1 MIEAGRLKYVIEY
14 LAGAANFH
22 LVLPI
27 FMNATV
33 ANRTIDKPA

>member
-1 MIEAGRLKYVIEY
+1 MEAGRSKYIIEY

-22 LVLPI
+22 LVIPI
-27 FMNATV
+27 FLNVAI